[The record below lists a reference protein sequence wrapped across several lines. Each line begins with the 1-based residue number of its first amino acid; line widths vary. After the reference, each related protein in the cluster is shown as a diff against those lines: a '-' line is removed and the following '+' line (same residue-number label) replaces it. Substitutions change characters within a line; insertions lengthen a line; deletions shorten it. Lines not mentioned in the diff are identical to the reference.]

1 MSTGPS
7 IALSGAPGTG
17 KTSIAEAAKS
27 DGWAITSVQSLAE
40 EHNLLGPIDSEE
52 GAREIDIH
60 ALSSA
65 LGAIKGPLIIDGHLS
80 HLLNVDAIA
89 ILRCEPSVLQ
99 TRLEQ
104 RSYPTWK
111 VESNIEW
118 ELIGGTWAE
127 VEIENVAEFDS
138 SSINIDDLWNN
149 IREWINSGHPRLEPF
164 VDWMDD

>member
-1 MSTGPS
+1 M
-7 IALSGAPGTG
+7 
-17 KTSIAEAAKS
+17 
-27 DGWAITSVQSLAE
+27 
-40 EHNLLGPIDSEE
+40 
-52 GAREIDIH
+52 
-60 ALSSA
+60 
-65 LGAIKGPLIIDGHLS
+65 
-80 HLLNVDAIA
+80 DAIA
-89 ILRCEPSVLQ
+89 ILRCEPSVLR

-138 SSINIDDLWNN
+138 SSKNIDDLWNN

-164 VDWMDD
+164 VDWMND

>member
-27 DGWAITSVQSLAE
+27 DGWAITTVQSLAE
-40 EHNLLGPIDSEE
+40 EYNLLGPIDSEE

-65 LGAIKGPLIIDGHLS
+65 LGSIEGPLIIDGHLS

-89 ILRCEPSVLQ
+89 ILRCAPSVLQ
-99 TRLEQ
+99 DRLEQ
-104 RSYPTWK
+104 RSYPKWK

-127 VEIENVAEFDS
+127 IEIENVAEFDS
-138 SSINIDDLWNN
+138 TTNNTDDLWNK

-164 VDWMDD
+164 VDWMNN

>member
-1 MSTGPS
+1 M
-7 IALSGAPGTG
+7 
-17 KTSIAEAAKS
+17 
-27 DGWAITSVQSLAE
+27 
-40 EHNLLGPIDSEE
+40 LGPIDSEE

-89 ILRCEPSVLQ
+89 ILRCEPSVLR

-127 VEIENVAEFDS
+127 VEIQNVAEFDS
-138 SSINIDDLWNN
+138 SSKNIDDLWNN
-149 IREWINSGHPRLEPF
+149 IREWIYSGLPRLAPF
-164 VDWMDD
+164 VDWINDKATALRNLMIWSNPEIRVRVVAIITIQKLMSAYIN